1 LALPASF
8 SGQLFWSVQERK
20 ESGLAVSV
28 EFQGGSFPV
37 SIHPVLPPSRGFE
50 AGRFSAR
57 ARKNI
62 SIAPPSRFSA
72 NPSEI
77 DGSHRHAEL
86 FYLQKQIQSQTP
98 MVIVLEDGER
108 IDGCIDWYDRNS
120 IKVRGRS
127 KTLIYKSAIKYMYKL
142 GDNG

>member
-1 LALPASF
+1 M
-8 SGQLFWSVQERK
+8 
-20 ESGLAVSV
+20 
-28 EFQGGSFPV
+28 

-50 AGRFSAR
+50 AGRLPTR
-57 ARKNI
+57 TRKN
-62 SIAPPSRFSA
+62 SVPFPFRFSA
-72 NPSEI
+72 NTPEI
-77 DGSHRHAEL
+77 DASNRHAEL

-127 KTLIYKSAIKYMYKL
+127 KSLIYKSAIKYMYKL

>member
-1 LALPASF
+1 M
-8 SGQLFWSVQERK
+8 
-20 ESGLAVSV
+20 
-28 EFQGGSFPV
+28 
-37 SIHPVLPPSRGFE
+37 SIQSVLPPPRGFE
-50 AGRFSAR
+50 PGRLPAR
-57 ARKNI
+57 TRKN
-62 SIAPPSRFSA
+62 SPS
-72 NPSEI
+72 PSPFRLPAHMAEI
-77 DGSHRHAEL
+77 DGSNRHAEL

>member
-1 LALPASF
+1 M
-8 SGQLFWSVQERK
+8 
-20 ESGLAVSV
+20 
-28 EFQGGSFPV
+28 
-37 SIHPVLPPSRGFE
+37 SIQSVLPPFRGFE
-50 AGRFSAR
+50 AGRLPPR
-57 ARKNI
+57 PRKN
-62 SIAPPSRFSA
+62 SVPSPFRFSA
-72 NPSEI
+72 NTPEI
-77 DGSHRHAEL
+77 DASQRHAEL

-108 IDGCIDWYDRNS
+108 IDGCIEWYDRNS